1 MVLSI
6 EFLERT
12 ILHLGTVWAK
22 GGENVSRKGVKT
34 GWSTW
39 GPYLLLSA
47 MTTDSLDIVG
57 KTSLQVSGHKEL
69 GWGMVPIPAL
79 NDRRGTVFHLDCS
92 QAELSKSTK

>member
-1 MVLSI
+1 MFP
-6 EFLERT
+6 E
-12 ILHLGTVWAK
+12 K
-22 GGENVSRKGVKT
+22 GGKKRMVHV
-34 GWSTW
+34 

-69 GWGMVPIPAL
+69 GWGMVPAL

-92 QAELSKSTK
+92 QAELSKSTKYSNLIYHQRLMIQIINYL